1 MIGGYGIS
9 STIWSQLQLAIVNP
23 DNVNAEAEVEG
34 GEAFFDD
41 PEVLGRVPTLL
52 GIMTALY
59 AALMTL
65 GMYVRGGITQP
76 RTHLFEHTCK
86 ISFFSFTCRNS
97 HDVGASTQGKKFII
111 TDVNTS

>member
-41 PEVLGRVPTLL
+41 PDVLDNVPTLL
-52 GIMTALY
+52 GVMTALY
-59 AALMTL
+59 AALMTI
-65 GMYVRGGITQP
+65 GTARVG
-76 RTHLFEHTCK
+76 
-86 ISFFSFTCRNS
+86 SRN
-97 HDVGASTQGKKFII
+97 QNLIY
-111 TDVNTS
+111 

>member
-41 PEVLGRVPTLL
+41 PEVLDRVPTLL

-59 AALMTL
+59 GALMTL
-65 GMYVRGGITQP
+65 GMPLHLVRTEITQP
-76 RTHLFEHTCK
+76 KTHLFDHRC
-86 ISFFSFTCRNS
+86 IRLPSSFSFF
-97 HDVGASTQGKKFII
+97 
-111 TDVNTS
+111 

>member
-1 MIGGYGIS
+1 MKIFAWFKLDKEWPIK
-9 STIWSQLQLAIVNP
+9 QQLAIVNP

-41 PEVLGRVPTLL
+41 PEVLDRVPTLI

-65 GMYVRGGITQP
+65 GKYLLP
-76 RTHLFEHTCK
+76 
-86 ISFFSFTCRNS
+86 
-97 HDVGASTQGKKFII
+97 AS
-111 TDVNTS
+111 